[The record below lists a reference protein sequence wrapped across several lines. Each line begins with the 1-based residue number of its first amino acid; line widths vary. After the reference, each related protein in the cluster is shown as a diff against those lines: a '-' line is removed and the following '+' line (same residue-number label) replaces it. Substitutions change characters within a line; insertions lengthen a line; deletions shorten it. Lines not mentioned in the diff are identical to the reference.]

1 MSRIREVLVEL
12 NPWWKGEFS
21 LEYRE
26 REVYGEIQ
34 KFALMPQM
42 IALTG
47 LRRVGKTTLMLK
59 IVEDAIRKGFSSRD
73 IVYFSFDEFRESQI
87 REVLNQYETLM
98 ERDLSSGKHLVLFDE
113 IQKMKGWQ
121 DQLKALYDRYQK
133 HLKIVISGSES
144 LFIRKGAKET
154 LAGRL
159 FEFKIEPLSFR
170 EYLAFKRIK
179 YKPIGLYEK
188 DLARLFDEFILS
200 EGFPELVGV
209 KEKAVVRKYLRE
221 SIVEKVVFRD
231 LPSLLGIRD
240 TSCLESLLNILMEEP
255 GQLVEVSEL
264 AGELKVSRQTL
275 SNYLS
280 YLEQSFLVRKLYNYS
295 TGRRKVERKLKR
307 YYPTIISVDLLFR
320 EDDLSKSR
328 VFEWAVINQMGTEFF
343 WRDSYKNEVDAILT
357 NRKPI
362 PVEIKYGKINLA
374 GLQAFMRRFNVKRGY
389 VVSPDKEATQKVN
402 GGRVSVVPAY
412 KYLLAKVS
420 STNT

>member
-21 LEYRE
+21 LEYRD
-26 REVYGEIQ
+26 REVYGKIQ

-59 IVEDAIRKGFSSRD
+59 MVEDAIRKGVSSRD
-73 IVYFSFDEFRESQI
+73 IVYFSFDEFRESPI
-87 REVLNQYETLM
+87 REVVDQYETL
-98 ERDLSSGKHLVLFDE
+98 RGHDLSSGKCLVLFDE
-113 IQKMKGWQ
+113 IQKVEGWQ
-121 DQLKALYDRYQK
+121 DQLKALYDRHQK

-144 LFIRKGAKET
+144 LFIRKGSKET

-170 EYLAFKRIK
+170 EYLAFKGIK
-179 YKPIGLYEK
+179 YEPIGLYEK

-209 KEKAVVRKYLRE
+209 KEKTILKKYLRE

-255 GQLVEVSEL
+255 GQLVELSEL

-275 SNYLS
+275 SSYLS

-328 VFEWAVINQMGTEFF
+328 VFEWAVISQMGAEFF
-343 WRDSYKNEVDAILT
+343 WRDPYKNEVDAVLT
-357 NRKPI
+357 NRKAV
-362 PVEIKYGKINLA
+362 PVEIKHGKIDLT
-374 GLQAFMRRFNVKRGY
+374 GLKAFMRRFNVRRGY

-402 GGRVSVVPAY
+402 GGSVRVVPAY
-412 KYLLAKVS
+412 KYLLAKALP
-420 STNT
+420 TGT